1 MEAASQNITMTIN
14 PFFLGLQQTVA
25 NALAEDV
32 GSGDITARLV
42 PEESLAQAKVMTREH
57 AVVCGKPWVDEVFCQ
72 VDPRIKVDW
81 LFKDGDHVTPNDIIF
96 NVSGSARS
104 LLTAERSALNF
115 LQTLSGVATTA
126 SHYDYLVKHT
136 SVQILDTRK
145 TLPGLRL
152 AQKYAVKTGGCSN
165 HRIGLFDAYLIK
177 ENHIR
182 ACGGIGQ
189 AIHAARQF
197 NPDKKIEVEV
207 ETMAQL
213 EEALI
218 AKADIVMLDNFTLD
232 MIRAAVVFTKGRAKL
247 EASGGYSEESLVA
260 AAETGVDFISVGAL
274 TKHLRATDY
283 TMLFTT

>member
-1 MEAASQNITMTIN
+1 MGAASQDITMTTN
-14 PFFLGLQQTVA
+14 AFFYGLQQTVA

-32 GSGDITARLV
+32 GSGDITASLV
-42 PEESLAQAKVMTREH
+42 PEESRAQAKVMTREH
-57 AVVCGKPWVDEVFCQ
+57 AVVCGKPWVNAVFFQ
-72 VDPRIKVDW
+72 VDPRITVDW
-81 LFKDGDHVTPNDIIF
+81 LVADGDHVKPNAIIF
-96 NVSGSARS
+96 NVTGSARS

-126 SHYDYLVKHT
+126 SHYANLVKHT
-136 SVQILDTRK
+136 TVQILDTRK

-182 ACGGIGQ
+182 ACGGVIQ
-189 AIHAARQF
+189 AITTARRL
-197 NPDKKIEVEV
+197 NPDRKIEVEV

-213 EEALI
+213 EEALE
-218 AKADIVMLDNFTLD
+218 AKPAIVMLDNFTLE
-232 MIRAAVVFTKGRAKL
+232 MLRAAVVFTKGRAKL
-247 EASGGYSEESLVA
+247 EASGGYSEASLVA

-283 TMLFTT
+283 TMLFNA